1 MAHRAPT
8 LMYAVAH
15 AVAPTTKPRANRSLP
30 LVLSFGFPLSFSGF
44 WNRSVENGERHAIVT
59 LHRTH
64 LSATYPLSP
73 IREVEKLCAE
83 YGCTGP
89 VQLYKCDE
97 KTELA
102 ETYTNTPSLVSCE
115 TVVCVY
121 LCIHSVYLRTE
132 NSRSIFGSIMDFGLF
147 YVACCMLVFVPTAT
161 SHQCQR
167 STVYLL
173 TALLYCTSGPGAG
186 SRDGATP
193 L

>member
-83 YGCTGP
+83 YGCTGCTA
-89 VQLYKCDE
+89 VQVRTE
-97 KTELA
+97 KEQKR
-102 ETYTNTPSLVSCE
+102 EIRYPCERHRLVWNCHRYVC
-115 TVVCVY
+115 TCVY
-121 LCIHSVYLRTE
+121 
-132 NSRSIFGSIMDFGLF
+132 
-147 YVACCMLVFVPTAT
+147 
-161 SHQCQR
+161 
-167 STVYLL
+167 TVYTFARKTREVFLDQSWIL
-173 TALLYCTSGPGAG
+173 VYFT
-186 SRDGATP
+186 
-193 L
+193 